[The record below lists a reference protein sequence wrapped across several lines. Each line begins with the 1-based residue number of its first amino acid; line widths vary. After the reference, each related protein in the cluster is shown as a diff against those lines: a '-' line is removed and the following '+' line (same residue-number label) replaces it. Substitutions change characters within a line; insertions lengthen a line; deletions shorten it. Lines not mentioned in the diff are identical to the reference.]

1 MIAAYADP
9 SQLKHYVEKN
19 HYEYP
24 CIVARGPNGRYH
36 MLITNS
42 ELGDVSDNYQK
53 FMKLL
58 RSKVKQDDLPWG
70 EPKPT
75 AVAA

>member
-1 MIAAYADP
+1 
-9 SQLKHYVEKN
+9 
-19 HYEYP
+19 
-24 CIVARGPNGRYH
+24 
-36 MLITNS
+36 MLITNT

-58 RSKVKQDDLPWG
+58 RSKVKQDDLPWD
-70 EPKPT
+70 EPKPA

>member
-1 MIAAYADP
+1 MT
-9 SQLKHYVEKN
+9 QLKNYVEKN

-24 CIVARGPNGRYH
+24 CIVGKGANGRYH
-36 MLITNS
+36 MLITNT

-58 RSKVKQDDLPWG
+58 RNKVKQDDLPWD
-70 EPKPT
+70 ESKL
-75 AVAA
+75 AA